1 MSILAMSHNR
11 YMKAVNC
18 PYDLRYVFYY
28 FKLGRFFF
36 ISSKVIFSIMIGIN
50 WSLIALQQL
59 PEKLYFDVKEIR
71 NKFYWFVSGLEIVD
85 SESQLK

>member
-1 MSILAMSHNR
+1 M
-11 YMKAVNC
+11 
-18 PYDLRYVFYY
+18 Y
-28 FKLGRFFF
+28 FITLNLVDIFF

-50 WSLIALQQL
+50 WFLIALQQL